1 MFILATRK
9 VLFSKNCK
17 TLRLC
22 IKHFYCKVIRSTQW
36 ASPSQQRKGFMATCR
51 FCTPTGG
58 VETLFQAVKP
68 RHHYYFQVSNFEAQ
82 VKLEPFEQNLF

>member
-36 ASPSQQRKGFMATCR
+36 ANPSQQRKGFMATCR

-58 VETLFQAVKP
+58 VETLYIIPSSKTKT
-68 RHHYYFQVSNFEAQ
+68 SLLLSS
-82 VKLEPFEQNLF
+82 K